1 MDFVHT
7 PASNEA
13 WKSLCT
19 VVEHS
24 GIFDSERRQPHS
36 RCMENTRVALRES
49 LKEVLD
55 RREQTNVWLSGL
67 AGVGKTSIAFTLAE
81 ELKKASRLAATFF
94 FSHKHAQV
102 PGRIIPTIAYQ
113 LALTFPRIRGDIAQ
127 AIEKDEILL
136 SPEKSRVDQMRELVI
151 NPLRVLR
158 FRQEMP
164 YAIIIDAL
172 DECFSSEEA
181 ARLAM
186 LFTETLAG
194 PDLPIIHLVFT
205 SRPDGHIRAAMPPD
219 VRQISLT
226 NRDADT
232 AQDVRFYLRESLDN
246 IRTSRSAIFGRP
258 PIPWPTEAEFET
270 LAFKAGGL
278 FIYAAM
284 VVNFLS
290 PVGQYPQQRLD
301 LLLSET
307 STVGADIDQFYR
319 QIIATSENPSLHCRM
334 LASIIRLVQ
343 PLPLSDLQELFHA
356 DKESLAVM
364 LEAFSPVI
372 LNPPDGLGN
381 VEIYH
386 ASLNDFMKDPHRS
399 QGYHVDDAHAHE
411 HLACRC
417 LDLLTRTEPV
427 YGAAAHNAQQYARSW
442 WGTHLS
448 SAYPSS
454 ELRHLLTGFKKENLK
469 RLVAV
474 AEQDQSLGLLTVNL
488 REARKACF
496 SWKWIRNL
504 SDVVVAWRIVK
515 ASRKVHKRVKKAER

>member
-1 MDFVHT
+1 
-7 PASNEA
+7 
-13 WKSLCT
+13 
-19 VVEHS
+19 
-24 GIFDSERRQPHS
+24 
-36 RCMENTRVALRES
+36 MENTRVALRES
-49 LKEVLD
+49 LREVLD
-55 RREQTNVWLSGL
+55 RRDQTNIWLSGH
-67 AGVGKTSIAFTLAE
+67 AGVGKTSIAFTIAE
-81 ELKKASRLAATFF
+81 EMKRAGRLAATFF

-136 SPEKSRVDQMRELVI
+136 LPEKSRVDQMRELVI
-151 NPLRVLR
+151 NPLRILR
-158 FRQEMP
+158 FRQETS

-181 ARLAM
+181 ERLVM
-186 LFTETLAG
+186 LFTETLSG
-194 PDLPIIHLVFT
+194 PDLPTIHLVFT
-205 SRPDGHIRAAMPPD
+205 SRPDAHIRAAMPSD

-226 NRDADT
+226 TRDADII
-232 AQDVRFYLRESLDN
+232 QDVRFYLRESLNN
-246 IRTSRSAIFGRP
+246 IRTSRSAIFGWP
-258 PIPWPTEAEFET
+258 PRPWPSEAEFET
-270 LAFKAGGL
+270 LAIKAGGL

-284 VVNFLS
+284 VINFLS
-290 PVGQYPQQRLD
+290 PVGHYPQQRLD
-301 LLLSET
+301 LLLNET
-307 STVGADIDQFYR
+307 SNVGADIDQFYR
-319 QIIATSENPSLHCRM
+319 LIIATSENPGLHCRM

-386 ASLNDFMKDPHRS
+386 ASLNDFMKDRHRS

-427 YGAAAHNAQQYARSW
+427 YGAAHNAQQYARSW

-496 SWKWIRNL
+496 SWVPVSNIGIRCTL
-504 SDVVVAWRIVK
+504 IKLCLEMDQKLVRRCGCVAYCQ
-515 ASRKVHKRVKKAER
+515 SVKKSP